1 MGAER
6 QTVMTNRIVLEGG
19 NIFKDMTGQ
28 TCQKCKKD
36 KYQERSQHDDM
47 DGKVTCSC
55 GNRVDRWKKYKEQ
68 GVAEGSGMTNRIV
81 LEGGNIFKDEDG
93 TPVTQR
99 INRADVDPTLA
110 WIEKITGIPHKD
122 FKLGSTGIRA
132 TSGDMD
138 IAVNQ
143 AEVDKADLYNKL
155 AAWAQ
160 KNHPDDDVR
169 QWVAKSGISVHFKTP
184 INGDPEQGYVQ
195 TDLMFGDPEWMK
207 FTLKGAGDDTPYK
220 GVHRNILIAS
230 VAKGLGFKFSPK
242 DGLVNRETGDVVSN
256 NPDQIAE
263 ILLGPGNKRDALDS
277 VESII
282 AKLKSN
288 PDYDKLTADAR
299 EYFARENLT
308 LPESVTAKVGTTD
321 WFSQLSERL
330 K

>member
-1 MGAER
+1 VGAER
-6 QTVMTNRIVLEGG
+6 QTVMTKG
-19 NIFKDMTGQ
+19 
-28 TCQKCKKD
+28 
-36 KYQERSQHDDM
+36 
-47 DGKVTCSC
+47 
-55 GNRVDRWKKYKEQ
+55 
-68 GVAEGSGMTNRIV
+68 IV

-160 KNHPDDDVR
+160 QNHPDDDVR

-282 AKLKSN
+282 AKLKGN
-288 PDYDKLTADAR
+288 PDYEKLTADAR

-321 WFSQLSERL
+321 WFSQLSEKL